1 MHNIP
6 YFTAQGEAGAALEL
20 PTTLAIEPNHK
31 LLHQAITIY
40 LANLRHSQANTKTK
54 GEVRGGGRKPHKQK
68 GTGRARAGS
77 SRSPI
82 WTGGGI
88 TFGPRSNRNYQLSL
102 PQAMRQRALAMALN
116 SKLVAGQLL
125 VIEDFSGFGNKTQ
138 TAAKLIN
145 KITPEAKKRLLIDGD
160 LSAETSRSLA
170 NLDKAQ
176 LMAAYQLNALHVLR
190 GGQLI
195 LTKAGLDLLTARL
208 EKKS

>member
-6 YFTAQGEAGAALEL
+6 YFTATGEAGPALDL
-20 PTTLAIEPNHK
+20 PTTLAVEPNHK
-31 LLHQAITIY
+31 LLHQAVTIY

-102 PQAMRQRALAMALN
+102 PQAMRQRALAMAIN

-125 VIEDFSGFGNKTQ
+125 VIEDLSGLGNKTQ

-145 KITPEAKKRLLIDGD
+145 KIAPEAKKRLLIDGE
-160 LSAETSRSLA
+160 LNAETTRSLA